1 MPRNCKTIVMSN
13 KEAKEQFEK
22 MTKKL
27 EASREKTLQHMK
39 NAIAKK
45 EQKINNDYNKL
56 KEKVF
61 LKICKEAKKQEQV
74 KLMKEFAEIQADF
87 NKELKDSAR
96 DVKEIW
102 KFI

>member
-13 KEAKEQFEK
+13 KESKEQFEK

-27 EASREKTLQHMK
+27 EANRKKTLQHMK
-39 NAIAKK
+39 NAIAKQ

-61 LKICKEAKKQEQV
+61 LKVCKEAKKQEQV
-74 KLMKEFAEIQADF
+74 KLMKEFAKIQADF
-87 NKELKDSAR
+87 NQELKDSAR